1 MILTNPL
8 DSKLPSDFQHF
19 SPLLIPLIFSKYYGN
34 WIRVKRDAVAS
45 VGEVTVKKQVHYTY
59 NGKVIKNFQELRPC
73 IKECNQQVYDLFYS
87 VQSDQ
92 ELIPMLTVENFC
104 FDESVDTNA
113 YHDPDLVFEKVSDDV
128 SKGTEAVKI
137 PAYAHKSYPDK
148 HKNPPSLIYINTV
161 DPSDACFEHCKL
173 SLSKDK
179 MLCCTCT
186 DGCVDRTKC
195 ECALRTKE
203 IFDNSSKKWARNIRS
218 DNTNSATPLGYKNR
232 KLLESSDDAMAHRI
246 GLFECSPECTC
257 MNQMK
262 YNNPC
267 ENRVVQCG
275 IRQVLYL
282 ELMPIKGWGVRTRY
296 DIPKGTFISTY

>member
-1 MILTNPL
+1 MISVLAITFKPFDVWFPDFARL
-8 DSKLPSDFQHF
+8 CQKLAWSAAGVCT
-19 SPLLIPLIFSKYYGN
+19 L
-34 WIRVKRDAVAS
+34 
-45 VGEVTVKKQVHYTY
+45 
-59 NGKVIKNFQELRPC
+59 
-73 IKECNQQVYDLFYS
+73 
-87 VQSDQ
+87 
-92 ELIPMLTVENFC
+92 
-104 FDESVDTNA
+104 
-113 YHDPDLVFEKVSDDV
+113 
-128 SKGTEAVKI
+128 
-137 PAYAHKSYPDK
+137 YAQWFKSYQQNIEYVSGTLAFTP
-148 HKNPPSLIYINTV
+148 
-161 DPSDACFEHCKL
+161 
-173 SLSKDK
+173 
-179 MLCCTCT
+179 CTCT

-296 DIPKGTFISTY
+296 DIPKGTFISTYWQRFIYLDSLLEKN